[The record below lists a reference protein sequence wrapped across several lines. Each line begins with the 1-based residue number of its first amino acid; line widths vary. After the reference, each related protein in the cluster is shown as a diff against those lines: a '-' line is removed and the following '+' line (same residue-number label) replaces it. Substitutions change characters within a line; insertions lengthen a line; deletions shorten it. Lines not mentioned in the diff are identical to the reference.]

1 MINIHAIYKRKK
13 NLVHISSKRIID
25 FCIIIVIVTLL
36 LSSKMIKINKT
47 SNKYNLKYE
56 YEVKSIK
63 MFLNIKK

>member
-1 MINIHAIYKRKK
+1 MINIHAIYKRKRK

-56 YEVKSIK
+56 YEVKK
-63 MFLNIKK
+63 Y